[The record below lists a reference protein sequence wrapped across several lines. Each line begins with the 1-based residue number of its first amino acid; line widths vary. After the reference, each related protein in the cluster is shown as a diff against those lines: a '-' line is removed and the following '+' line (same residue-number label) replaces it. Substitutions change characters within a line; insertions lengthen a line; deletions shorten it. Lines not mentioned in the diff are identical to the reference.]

1 MSQVS
6 DGGNKNRR
14 AKQKHQGDVTIILQ
28 VRMIP
33 GGWIQNRLEFTFGY
47 PTAPHWISY
56 VFGLNIV

>member
-1 MSQVS
+1 MEEIRTEER
-6 DGGNKNRR
+6 NR
-14 AKQKHQGDVTIILQ
+14 KHQGDVTIILQ

-56 VFGLNIV
+56 FFGLNIV